1 MELVSNENFLIVFT
15 ETNPTEETEQMTSS
29 SIGNALRLL
38 ASRRQK
44 IAKQTQLIANAQLRQ
59 AEAELKEQQKLKLE
73 KDILLS
79 QIEKSKR
86 REINKAKLK
95 AQAQRRDTLL
105 SQLKRKKAN
114 KAHQSLIE
122 ASNTR
127 ILSRH
132 ELLYI

>member
-1 MELVSNENFLIVFT
+1 MVTNENFLIVFT

-95 AQAQRRDTLL
+95 AQAQRRETLL

>member
-1 MELVSNENFLIVFT
+1 MNISYFSKNYG
-15 ETNPTEETEQMTSS
+15 ET
-29 SIGNALRLL
+29 IL
-38 ASRRQK
+38 A
-44 IAKQTQLIANAQLRQ
+44 
-59 AEAELKEQQKLKLE
+59 KLKLE

>member
-1 MELVSNENFLIVFT
+1 MVTNEILLIVFT

-73 KDILLS
+73 KDIFLS

-95 AQAQRRDTLL
+95 AQAQRRETLL

-114 KAHQSLIE
+114 QAHQSLIE